1 MTKGTLRAM
10 PRRRS
15 VVLLLAAAVVGAS
28 LAAGCGKSDDEKVR
42 DTLARFEQATEKR
55 DYKALCDDVL
65 SEQVVQRL
73 RAVGLPCETAL
84 QRSTVASTLQPS
96 ISVEQVKVRG
106 DTALAQITTTA
117 VGQRASH
124 DTIRLVK
131 QGDDW
136 RVSSLSGAQPPA
148 PPRDAAGH
156 AGE

>member
-1 MTKGTLRAM
+1 MPCLRTIA
-10 PRRRS
+10 
-15 VVLLLAAAVVGAS
+15 LLAVALVGLVVG
-28 LAAGCGKSDDEKVR
+28 GCGKSDDDKVR
-42 DTLARFEQATEKR
+42 DTLARFEQATANR
-55 DYKALCDDVL
+55 DYNALCDDVL

-84 QRSTVASTLQPS
+84 QRSTVATTLQPS
-96 ISVEQVKVRG
+96 ITVEQVKVRG

-117 VGQRASH
+117 VGQQPSH

-136 RVSSLSGAQPPA
+136 RIASLSGAQPPA

-156 AGE
+156 AEE

>member
-1 MTKGTLRAM
+1 M
-10 PRRRS
+10 
-15 VVLLLAAAVVGAS
+15 
-28 LAAGCGKSDDEKVR
+28 
-42 DTLARFEQATEKR
+42 
-55 DYKALCDDVL
+55 
-65 SEQVVQRL
+65 
-73 RAVGLPCETAL
+73 
-84 QRSTVASTLQPS
+84 
-96 ISVEQVKVRG
+96 RG

>member
-1 MTKGTLRAM
+1 M
-10 PRRRS
+10 PRRRTAA
-15 VVLLLAAAVVGAS
+15 LLAVA
-28 LAAGCGKSDDEKVR
+28 LAGLVAGGCGKSDDEEVR

-96 ISVEQVKVRG
+96 ISVEQVRVRG
-106 DTALAQITTTA
+106 DTALAQITSTA
-117 VGQRASH
+117 VGQRPSH

-136 RVSSLSGAQPPA
+136 RIASLSGAQPPA

-156 AGE
+156 VEE

>member
-1 MTKGTLRAM
+1 M
-10 PRRRS
+10 PRRRT
-15 VVLLLAAAVVGAS
+15 LALLAAAAAAS
-28 LAAGCGKSDDEKVR
+28 LGAGCGKSDDDKVR

-55 DYKALCDDVL
+55 DYKALCDDVF

-96 ISVEQVKVRG
+96 ITVEQVKVRG
-106 DTALAQITTTA
+106 DTALAQITSTA
-117 VGQRASH
+117 VGQQPSH

>member
-1 MTKGTLRAM
+1 M
-10 PRRRS
+10 PRRRT
-15 VVLLLAAAVVGAS
+15 LALLAAAAAAAAAS
-28 LAAGCGKSDDEKVR
+28 LAAGCGKSDDDKVR

-84 QRSTVASTLQPS
+84 QRSSVASTLQPS
-96 ISVEQVKVRG
+96 ITVEQVKVRG

-136 RVSSLSGAQPPA
+136 RISSLSGAQPPA
-148 PPRDAAGH
+148 PQRDAAGQ